1 MADFWGSYLGQLR
14 TKIGDDLVLMPGARA
29 VMERADGLVLLERR
43 TDFGIWGLPGGNAE
57 AGQSLEETMARELM
71 EEIGIEALNL
81 APFGFSSDPAHEA
94 FSYPNG
100 HKMHAFCLNFHL
112 TEWRGAPHVADLEE
126 NTEIGWFDPADP
138 PDDLMP
144 QHKVALARFR
154 AFKAGGGFQ
163 LF

>member
-1 MADFWGSYLGQLR
+1 M
-14 TKIGDDLVLMPGARA
+14 
-29 VMERADGLVLLERR
+29 
-43 TDFGIWGLPGGNAE
+43 
-57 AGQSLEETMARELM
+57 
-71 EEIGIEALNL
+71 
-81 APFGFSSDPAHEA
+81 PFGFSSDPAREA

-126 NTEIGWFDPADP
+126 STEIGWFDPADP
-138 PDDLMP
+138 PNDLMP

-154 AFKAGGGFQ
+154 AFQAGGGFQ